1 MGSTYSLSRSS
12 HDTEFLVLKQCR
24 DNICYYFRNYMGG
37 SIRSHPECSIV
48 GRKDV
53 LYYYILRY
61 SVLFFNRFVYLGT
74 VYSPSI

>member
-12 HDTEFLVLKQCR
+12 HDTEFLILKQCR
-24 DNICYYFRNYMGG
+24 DNIRHYFRNYMGR

-53 LYYYILRY
+53 YIIIIN
-61 SVLFFNRFVYLGT
+61 SVPFFNRFVYLGT